1 MPGASQS
8 IEILAPR
15 DVVYGVIVDYDRY
28 PEFVPRLKGIRIKGR
43 EPNVALVEMH
53 VEMMKDI
60 TYTLRIVENA
70 PGGIRWSLVEGPMKT
85 NNGGWSLE
93 DLGSGRTRATYNI
106 DMDIG
111 FFVPK
116 AMVDKMVSQSLPANL
131 AAFKKRSEELAR
143 R

>member
-15 DVVYGVIVDYDRY
+15 EVVYGVIVDYDRY

-43 EPNVALVEMH
+43 EPGVSTVEMH

-60 TYTLRIVENA
+60 TYTLRIVEDA
-70 PGGIRWSLVEGPMKT
+70 PRGIRWGLVEGPMKT

-116 AMVDKMVSQSLPANL
+116 AVVDKMVSQSLPANL
-131 AAFKKRSEELAR
+131 AAFKQRSEALAR